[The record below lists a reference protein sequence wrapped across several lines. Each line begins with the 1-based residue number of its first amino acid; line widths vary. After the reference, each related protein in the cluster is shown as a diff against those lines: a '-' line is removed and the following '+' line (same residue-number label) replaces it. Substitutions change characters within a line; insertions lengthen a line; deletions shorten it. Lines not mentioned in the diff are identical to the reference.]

1 MQALN
6 YAKPKQTK
14 ATKPNHTTIASLG
27 EVT

>member
-1 MQALN
+1 MQTLN
-6 YAKPKQTK
+6 YAKLKQTK